1 MSPHRGSQFKA
12 ASKIRLELLHDAQD
26 VQVFRYFPLPTFFLD
41 LTLTVSD
48 LTTLIFP
55 RFKRGKLGSV
65 MLATLPLVPSEAER
79 GPSDTYET
87 SEAVSVYLLG
97 EPKLARALNAITLEE
112 QESDDLIDA
121 SKIDAYCERLQ
132 YDQILNRTYHAR
144 EKPDLTAIKLS
155 KLTKREVE
163 LTKLL
168 WQGYTSIDIA
178 EYWHRSELTV
188 NKHRENLYNKLGHR
202 AAPRDLSMILA
213 ADALVNSV

>member
-1 MSPHRGSQFKA
+1 MF
-12 ASKIRLELLHDAQD
+12 
-26 VQVFRYFPLPTFFLD
+26 
-41 LTLTVSD
+41 D

-65 MLATLPLVPSEAER
+65 MLATLSLAASKAER
-79 GPSDTYET
+79 GPSDTSET
-87 SEAVSVYLLG
+87 GNAVYVYLLG

-121 SKIDAYCERLQ
+121 SKIEAYCERLQ
-132 YDQILNRTYHAR
+132 HDQVLHLTYRAKD
-144 EKPDLTAIKLS
+144 KPDLTDIKLS

-168 WQGYTSIDIA
+168 WRGYTSIDIA

-188 NKHRENLYNKLGHR
+188 NKHRENLNNKLGHR